1 MFNQARRQGMAVR
14 TLIED
19 LELGMRKKAVVSDDL
34 SEITDEIE
42 KETKTGTETGVRRQG
57 EEAMISEHRLR
68 PDRDET
74 GLKNV
79 VGRAMNK

>member
-19 LELGMRKKAVVSDDL
+19 LELGMRKKAVVGDDL

-42 KETKTGTETGVRRQG
+42 KRRRQG
-57 EEAMISEHRLR
+57 RRRGGGDKARRQRYPGTDYVQTGMK
-68 PDRDET
+68 RD
-74 GLKNV
+74 
-79 VGRAMNK
+79 